1 MPRNRTLVR
10 AATLERHV
18 RNGLVSHIEILDDGQ
33 GMRVRVQYR
42 EHADGEKLRLLTT
55 YRGVGAR
62 RFASLNTGWRFLTS
76 ALGIH
81 SALIQKEKPP

>member
-1 MPRNRTLVR
+1 MPRNKYLVR
-10 AATLERHV
+10 AATLKRHV

-33 GMRVRVQYR
+33 GMRVRVHYR
-42 EHADGEKLRLLTT
+42 EHADGAKLRLLTT

-62 RFASLNTGWRFLTS
+62 RFASLDTVWRFLTS
-76 ALGIH
+76 ALGVH